1 MSFAFHKFLGSGELF
16 SIRGGVHPD
25 DQKELS
31 SGSAIEKMPLPNL
44 LRIPLQQHIGA
55 PAEPI
60 VAKDDIVRK
69 GQLLA
74 VRRGSVSAAVHAPT
88 SGRIIAIGRF
98 AAPHPSG
105 LPVATITLRPDG
117 EDLWDT
123 LPEPLDLERSTPDE
137 IAERVDWAG
146 IVGMGGATFP
156 SSVKLNLRNRFELE
170 RLVINSAECEPYL
183 TCDDRLLR
191 ERSDDVADGINFM
204 ARALGIDDVVIAIES
219 NKPAAIAAMKKAA
232 DKILAK
238 VQVIAVPTRYPT
250 GSEKHLVQMLTG
262 KETPARGLTADIGI
276 VVHNAAT
283 AYAIHKAARFGQPL
297 ISRILTVSG
306 RAIKRPAN
314 VEVLIGTPIADII
327 AHCGDLIGTPSRLL
341 LGGPMMGQ
349 PIANV
354 RSPVIKGTNG
364 ILALSE
370 GETRRNEVMPC
381 IRCGSCVNVCPSGLT
396 PLELHARIRNEEL
409 DGAVD
414 IGLLDCISCGSCS
427 YACPSNIPLIQS
439 FNYAKGKL
447 TGQQRTKH
455 RQEETKR
462 LAEQRE
468 ERIERLAAAKREA
481 MARRKAE
488 KAAKQKRETPE
499 KAADTA
505 KKSPAPIDASA
516 RVATA
521 AEPAAKD
528 TLKSKTTAT
537 SPTVEAAE

>member
-1 MSFAFHKFLGSGELF
+1 MSFAFPKLLDPSFLGSNFLSSKFSGSGQLF

-25 DQKELS
+25 DQKGLSNEL
-31 SGSAIEKMPLPNL
+31 AIEKMPLPNL

-60 VAKDDIVRK
+60 VAKGDNVKK

-74 VRRGSVSAAVHAPT
+74 VGRGSVSAAIHAPT

-98 AAPHPSG
+98 VAPHPSG

-117 EDLWDT
+117 DDQWDT
-123 LPEPLDLERSTPDE
+123 LPEPLDPEQATPEE
-137 IAERVDWAG
+137 IAARVAAAG

-156 SSVKLNLRNRFELE
+156 SSVKLNLRTRFELE
-170 RLVINSAECEPYL
+170 RLVINAAECEPYL

-191 ERSDDVADGINFM
+191 ERSADVADGIDFM
-204 ARALGIDDVVIAIES
+204 ARALGVDDVIVAIES
-219 NKPAAIAAMKKAA
+219 NKPAAIAAMREAA
-232 DKILAK
+232 GKISAK
-238 VQVIAVPTRYPT
+238 TQVIAAPTRYPT

-306 RAIKRPAN
+306 RAVKRPAN
-314 VEVLIGTPIADII
+314 IEVLIGTPIADII
-327 AHCGDLIGTPSRLL
+327 AHCGGLVGTPSRLL
-341 LGGPMMGQ
+341 MGGPMMGQ

-354 RSPVIKGTNG
+354 RAPAIKGTSG

-370 GETRRNEVMPC
+370 SETRRNEVMPC
-381 IRCGSCVNVCPSGLT
+381 IRCGSCINACPCGLT
-396 PLELHARIRNEEL
+396 PLDLHARIRSEEL

-414 IGLLDCISCGSCS
+414 IGLLDCVSCGSCS

-447 TGQQRTKH
+447 TSQQRTKH

-462 LAEQRE
+462 LAKQRE
-468 ERIERLAAAKREA
+468 ERMERIAAAKREA

-488 KAAKQKRETPE
+488 KQKRDAAK
-499 KAADTA
+499 KAAEAA
-505 KKSPAPIDASA
+505 KKAPEADK
-516 RVATA
+516 TA
-521 AEPAAKD
+521 ASEAAA
-528 TLKSKTTAT
+528 TFPTT
-537 SPTVEAAE
+537 EAAE